1 VQTERGDS
9 WVVEA
14 HREAEM
20 GAQLVDRAVE
30 GAGDEGHL
38 AESDHGESLAQDV
51 GIVRTMLTVIE
62 GRVLGCLLEKERTTP
77 DQYPL
82 TLNALVSAANQSTSR
97 EPVMRLDEHEVDAAL
112 TSLKSLGLLRFVHP
126 SHGRSVT
133 RYRQVADEKW
143 AMEPEQLAIVG
154 VLLLRGPQTAAELRS
169 RTERLHEFDSVE
181 TVESVLRDLAGNGV
195 VQLLERYPGQKE
207 ARWQQLLAEEIEQT
221 LAAVVIEPSAVRGST
236 ADRIAQLEARVA
248 RLEAALVDLLP
259 PE

>member
-1 VQTERGDS
+1 
-9 WVVEA
+9 
-14 HREAEM
+14 
-20 GAQLVDRAVE
+20 
-30 GAGDEGHL
+30 
-38 AESDHGESLAQDV
+38 
-51 GIVRTMLTVIE
+51 MLTVIE

-97 EPVMRLDEHEVDAAL
+97 EPVMHLDEHEVDATL
-112 TSLKSLGLLRFVHP
+112 TSLKAQGLLRFVHP

-143 AMEPEQLAIVG
+143 VMEPEQLAIVA

-169 RTERLHEFDSVE
+169 RTERLYEYEHVE
-181 TVESVLRDLAGNGV
+181 AVEAVLAALAAQGV
-195 VQLLERYPGQKE
+195 VQLLERQLGQKE

-221 LAAVVIEPSAVRGST
+221 FAAVVIEPSAVRGST

-248 RLEAALVDLLP
+248 RLEAALGDLLP
-259 PE
+259 PD